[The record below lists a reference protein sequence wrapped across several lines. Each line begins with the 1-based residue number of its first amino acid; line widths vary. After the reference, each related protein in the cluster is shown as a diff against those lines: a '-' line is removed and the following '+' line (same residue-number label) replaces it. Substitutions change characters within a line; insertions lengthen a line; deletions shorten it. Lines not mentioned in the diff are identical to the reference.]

1 MRRGV
6 PAVRRRVGLHRLLLP
21 HPGAPSPRNRACP
34 RGSEG
39 REMNNPLSSYEGIV
53 GSAVIRQ
60 LRQLGEKLAGTRV
73 VHVNSTREG
82 GGVAEIL
89 EWMIPLMGEL
99 GLQASWEVIQGTPPF
114 FEITKSI
121 HNGLQGHPVAISI
134 KNWKLY
140 EDVNARNFERL
151 GPVLS
156 EADAVFIHDPQPAY
170 LLSLCGRRKGKW
182 IWRAHI
188 DISRPYLPVWKMLR
202 PAVEAYDASIFSM
215 AEFAR
220 MLPHP

>member
-6 PAVRRRVGLHRLLLP
+6 SALRRRVGLHRLLLP
-21 HPGAPSPRNRACP
+21 HPGPPSPRNRAGP

-39 REMNNPLSSYEGIV
+39 RQMNKPLASYEGIV

-60 LRQLGEKLAGTRV
+60 LRRLGEKLAGIRV

-89 EWMIPLMGEL
+89 EWMTPLMCEL

-121 HNGLQGHPVAISI
+121 HNGLQGYPVAISV
-134 KNWKLY
+134 KNWKIY
-140 EDVNARNFERL
+140 EDVNVRNFERL

-156 EADAVFIHDPQPAY
+156 EADVVIVHDPQPAF
-170 LLSLCGRRKGKW
+170 LLSLCGGRKGKW

-188 DISRPYLPVWKMLR
+188 DISRPYRPVWKTLR
-202 PAVEAYDASIFSM
+202 PVVERYDASIFSM

-220 MLPHP
+220 ALPHP